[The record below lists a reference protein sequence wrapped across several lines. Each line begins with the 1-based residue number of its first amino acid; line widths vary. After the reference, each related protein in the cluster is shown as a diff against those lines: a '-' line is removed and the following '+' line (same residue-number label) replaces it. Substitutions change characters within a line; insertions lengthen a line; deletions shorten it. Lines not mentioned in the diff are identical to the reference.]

1 MITPI
6 IINRLQWKA
15 YLIFMCLNF
24 AFVPLI
30 YFCYPETAKLTLEEI
45 DYLFTTPGKNAVQMS
60 KELVKQRKQHG
71 HVPGQRLTRHTD
83 EADSEKLEKK
93 QDSVVAGVSDEQVEQ
108 V

>member
-45 DYLFTTPGKNAVQMS
+45 DYLFTTPGKSAVQMS
-60 KELVKQRKQHG
+60 KELVKQRKQH
-71 HVPGQRLTRHTD
+71 PGQRLTRHTD
-83 EADSEKLEKK
+83 DTGSENLEKK